1 MQIKSSDGA
10 MTVDYQQVKDFLGD
24 IKKNVRLRVLTFV
37 TETVN
42 RKLIHVNDMADELFD
57 RLDNYKYEVTINTR
71 RPAQYMPDTEL
82 AQFSD
87 TILVRQ
93 TRMAILQKDFK
104 MSTLHHEEILETIF
118 EGIQLDFP
126 TYQKMSRLK
135 KLMNYSRS
143 QHNEKRIMY

>member
-10 MTVDYQQVKDFLGD
+10 MTVDYYQVKDFLGNV
-24 IKKNVRLRVLTFV
+24 KNNVRLRVLTFV

-42 RKLIHVNDMADELFD
+42 KKLIHVNDMADELFD
-57 RLDNYKYEVTINTR
+57 RIDNYNYAVTINTK

-126 TYQKMSRLK
+126 DLSEDEQIKKTYEVFEDLAQ
-135 KLMNYSRS
+135 
-143 QHNEKRIMY
+143 

>member
-10 MTVDYQQVKDFLGD
+10 MTVDYYEVKDFLGD
-24 IKKNVRLRVLTFV
+24 VKKNVRLRVLTFV

-42 RKLIHVNDMADELFD
+42 KKLIHINDMADELFD
-57 RLDNYKYEVTINTR
+57 RLDNYNYAVTINTK

-93 TRMAILQKDFK
+93 TRMAILQTDFK
-104 MSTLHHEEILETIF
+104 MSTLHHEDLLWDIYDEVIENFPYLDEEKQIEIANKRF
-118 EGIQLDFP
+118 EELCQ
-126 TYQKMSRLK
+126 
-135 KLMNYSRS
+135 
-143 QHNEKRIMY
+143 

>member
-10 MTVDYQQVKDFLGD
+10 MTVDYYEVKDFLGD

-42 RKLIHVNDMADELFD
+42 KKLIHVNDMADELFD
-57 RLDNYKYEVTINTR
+57 RLDNYNYAVTINTR

-87 TILVRQ
+87 TILVR
-93 TRMAILQKDFK
+93 
-104 MSTLHHEEILETIF
+104 
-118 EGIQLDFP
+118 
-126 TYQKMSRLK
+126 
-135 KLMNYSRS
+135 
-143 QHNEKRIMY
+143 